1 MHSINHKAFSIH
13 KANSSSGVCAYKWIP
28 KDYKPTTNPY
38 PPIKIQKVLIK
49 MCAKFVCVVLVASFV
64 CGALALPSQDS
75 SERDLVNLIN
85 KLDNEDSVPLFG
97 GMRIDRTETGRSFGS
112 AKAIESFEDRAERYL
127 ETHEL
132 NLSFSGDEQEENAE
146 NVYSGRAM
154 EGK

>member
-1 MHSINHKAFSIH
+1 
-13 KANSSSGVCAYKWIP
+13 
-28 KDYKPTTNPY
+28 
-38 PPIKIQKVLIK
+38 

-64 CGALALPSQDS
+64 CGALALPSQDN

-132 NLSFSGDEQEENAE
+132 NLSFSGDEQDENAE

-154 EGK
+154 EGKLCRGWRGRPTSTSRP